1 MGAPDVDRWID
12 PLMNHLGLD
21 YRVSLLRAAELH
33 GSSHQAAMVFQVIV
47 PKQLRGFEIGRQRV
61 QFLTQ
66 APHAFAAVNQD
77 EFLTKIKSPTGFAK
91 AAGVE
96 LALLDAA
103 RYSDSAGGINGVAQ
117 MVLTFGERAVPRRL
131 SQLAAHYETP
141 CVRRLGFLF
150 DLFHHDKQA
159 RALEPFI
166 AKAKTTALLDP
177 AAKPVIASL
186 AEDFETNTKWKLLL
200 NGEVEIDL

>member
-1 MGAPDVDRWID
+1 
-12 PLMNHLGLD
+12 
-21 YRVSLLRAAELH
+21 
-33 GSSHQAAMVFQVIV
+33 MVFQVIV